1 MTAQAQV
8 IPAVAPSAKRVAGK
22 RPSAWLV
29 VPVLLL
35 VAMSLLPLAYVS
47 IRTAEAG
54 WHDVTRLLLRPYVY
68 GLLANTLI
76 LLAGVT
82 IACAVI
88 GTLLAWLLER
98 TNLWGRRA
106 WGVALCLPF
115 AVPSFVSSFTWISL
129 SSGFEGLGGAI
140 LVMSLSKYPL
150 VFLPV
155 AATLRNLDHSLEE
168 SARLL
173 GASRSRLFFSVTLP
187 LLWPAILA
195 GSLLIALH
203 MLVEFGAL
211 SILNV
216 RTFTTAIYQQFEL
229 EFSNA
234 NAAMLSAVLLVLCL
248 GFLWLELKARG
259 RARHVRTGQGV
270 ARRAAPLRLPTWA
283 IVAGQVFCVALAVLG
298 SGVPLVMLG
307 YWLVQGSSA
316 AFPLAEIGQAL
327 MSSLGLSL
335 AGAAVALLFAL
346 PVGLLVV
353 RYRGP
358 LAIWAERLPYLLHAL
373 PGLVIALTLVYFAL
387 HYVPALYQ
395 TTGLLILAYALLFLP
410 LAQGPV
416 RTALTK
422 AAPQLEEAA
431 RTLGATAF
439 LAFCKVTLPII
450 FPALA
455 AAFALVFLDAMKE
468 LTATLLLS
476 PTGTTTLATEV
487 WSHTANMEFAAAA
500 PFAALLILVS
510 GLPVYLLTT
519 RMYLNRR

>member
-1 MTAQAQV
+1 MTAQARRL
-8 IPAVAPSAKRVAGK
+8 PVATPLRNSRTR

-29 VPVLLL
+29 APVLLL
-35 VAMSLLPLAYVS
+35 VGLSLLPLAYVTL
-47 IRTAEAG
+47 RTAQAG
-54 WHDVTRLLLRPYVY
+54 WHDISRLLLRPYVY
-68 GLLANTLI
+68 GLLANTLT

-82 IACAVI
+82 VACAIV

-98 TNLWGRRA
+98 TNLRGRRI
-106 WGVALCLPF
+106 WGVLLCLPF
-115 AVPSFVSSFTWISL
+115 AVPSFVSSFTWVSL

-140 LVMSLSKYPL
+140 LIMSLSKYPL

-155 AATLRNLDHSLEE
+155 AATLRNLDHALEE

-173 GASRSRLFFSVTLP
+173 GASRRRLFFSVTLP

-229 EFSNA
+229 EFSNV
-234 NAAMLSAVLLVLCL
+234 NAAMLSAVLLMLCL
-248 GFLWLELKARG
+248 AFLWLELKARG

-270 ARRAAPLRLPTWA
+270 ARRAPPLPLPGWA
-283 IVAGQVFCVALAVLG
+283 IPLAQGFCVLLAVLG

-307 YWLVQGSSA
+307 YWLVEGSSA
-316 AFPLAEIGQAL
+316 AFPVMAIGKAL
-327 MSSLGLSL
+327 LSSLGLSL
-335 AGAAVALLFAL
+335 AGAAVSLILAL

-353 RYRGP
+353 RYRGV

-395 TTGLLILAYALLFLP
+395 TTGLLVLAYALLFLP

-431 RTLGATAF
+431 RTLGASAF
-439 LAFCKVTLPII
+439 KAFCKVTLPII

-487 WSHTANMEFAAAA
+487 WAHTSNMEFAAAA